1 MPRNSDAFRSTQY
14 WELIMDAKPISGFR
28 SSIRSALAAAL
39 AAFIAIGILSAIVS
53 LFQSRGVPLERL
65 AAAERACASHD
76 YQSEREA
83 CMKQWLAESAHT
95 NVVQK

>member
-1 MPRNSDAFRSTQY
+1 
-14 WELIMDAKPISGFR
+14 MDAKPILDLPG
-28 SSIRSALAAAL
+28 SIRSAVAAAL
-39 AAFIAIGILSAIVS
+39 AAFIAIGILSAVVS

-65 AAAERACASHD
+65 AAAERACVSHV

-83 CMKQWLAESAHT
+83 CMQQWLAESTHT